1 MRKPIVAGNWKM
13 NKTVADA
20 KALVS
25 EARQGL
31 LQVSAV
37 DRVFCPPFMAVP
49 AVAALVA
56 GTEIGVG
63 AQNIY
68 WEESGAYTG
77 EVSPLMVK
85 EFCQYVIIGHSERRQ
100 YFGESDATVNKKIKS
115 ALAHDLT
122 PIVCVGETLELR
134 RAGKTETWVAS
145 QVRGALSDLS
155 ADEVAGIIMAYEPIW
170 AIGTGLAAT
179 PRDAE
184 HVCGNVVR
192 ATVRELYS
200 NDVAEALRI
209 QYGGSIKPG
218 NALELMSQPNV
229 DGGLVGGASLK
240 AADFV
245 AIVKATAEASS
256 RS

>member
-13 NKTVADA
+13 NKTVAEA
-20 KALVS
+20 RALVS
-25 EARQGL
+25 EAKADL
-31 LQVSAV
+31 SQVDQV

-49 AVAALVA
+49 AVAELVA
-56 GTEIGVG
+56 GTDLGVA
-63 AQNIY
+63 AQNLY

-77 EVSPLMVK
+77 EVSPSMVA

-100 YFGESDATVNKKIKS
+100 YFGETDATVNKKI
-115 ALAHDLT
+115 LAAFAHNLT

-134 RAGKTETWVAS
+134 QAGKTETWVAD
-145 QVRGALSDLS
+145 QVRGALSNLS
-155 ADEVAGIIMAYEPIW
+155 AEQVTRLIMAYEPIW

-179 PRDAE
+179 PEDAE
-184 HVCGNVVR
+184 HVCGSVVR
-192 ATVRELYS
+192 ATVRELYG
-200 NDVAEALRI
+200 DAVADALRI

-240 AADFV
+240 APDFI
-245 AIVKATAEASS
+245 AIVRATAEAKGLS
-256 RS
+256 